1 MKASYYVSEG
11 RFDIRDVNAVEPKAD
26 EVMLRMAYCGIC
38 GTDMHIFHGKMDKRV
53 SPPQVIGHEASA
65 VVEKVG
71 SGVTRFAPGDRVV
84 VRPLDWC
91 SDCPAC
97 NAGHSHIC
105 MNLKF
110 MGIDSIG
117 AFQEY
122 WTVKERTLYKVPDN
136 LSLKEAALI
145 EPIAVACHDVR
156 TSGLV
161 KGEFALVMGGGPIG
175 LLIAMVAKAAGARV
189 MISEINEYRLE
200 FARSCGFETVNPK
213 TEDIVAKVNA
223 ATNGAGADVLFE
235 VTASIPAA
243 EVMTELVRTRGRIV
257 AVGIYSQPVP
267 VNLHKFFW
275 RELQLFGAR
284 LYEAEDFDAALEV
297 AASGNMPLE
306 KIITGV
312 YDLDDIEQAF
322 ASNTGSATA
331 LKTLIKCGNIE
342 E

>member
-11 RFDIRDVNAVEPKAD
+11 KFDIKDVNAVEPQAD

-53 SPPQVIGHEASA
+53 NPPQVIGHEASA

-71 SGVTRFAPGDRVV
+71 SAVTRFAPGDRVV

-91 SDCPAC
+91 SNCPAC
-97 NAGHSHIC
+97 EAGHSHIC

-122 WTVKERTLYKVPDN
+122 WTVKERTLYKVPAN

-145 EPIAVACHDVR
+145 EPVAVACHDVR
-156 TSGLV
+156 TSEL
-161 KGEFALVMGGGPIG
+161 KTGEFALVMGGGPIG

-189 MISEINEYRLE
+189 MVSEINQYRLD
-200 FARSCGFETVNPK
+200 FAKNCGFETVNPK
-213 TEDIVAKVNA
+213 EEDIVAKVNA

-235 VTASIPAA
+235 VTASVPAA
-243 EVMTELVRTRGRIV
+243 EIMTELVRTKGRIV

-275 RELQLFGAR
+275 RELRLFGAR

-297 AASGNMPLE
+297 AASGNMPLD

-312 YDLDDIEQAF
+312 YDLDDIETAF
-322 ASNTGSATA
+322 SANTGSATA

>member
-11 RFDIRDVNAVEPKAD
+11 KFDIRDVNAVEPKAD

-53 SPPQVIGHEASA
+53 NPPQVIGHEASA

-97 NAGHSHIC
+97 EAGHSHIC

-117 AFQEY
+117 GFQEY
-122 WTVKERTLYKVPDN
+122 WTVKERTLYKVPAN

-145 EPIAVACHDVR
+145 EPVAVACHDVR
-156 TSGLV
+156 TAEL
-161 KGEFALVMGGGPIG
+161 KAGEFALVMGGGPIG

-189 MISEINEYRLE
+189 MVSEINQFRLD
-200 FARSCGFETVNPK
+200 FAKECGFETVNPK
-213 TEDIVAKVNA
+213 EEDIVAKVNA

-235 VTASIPAA
+235 VTASVPAA
-243 EVMTELVRTRGRIV
+243 EIMTELVRTKGRIV

-275 RELQLFGAR
+275 RELRLFGAR

-297 AASGNMPLE
+297 AASGSMPLD

-312 YDLDDIEQAF
+312 YDLDDIENAF

>member
-1 MKASYYVSEG
+1 
-11 RFDIRDVNAVEPKAD
+11 
-26 EVMLRMAYCGIC
+26 
-38 GTDMHIFHGKMDKRV
+38 
-53 SPPQVIGHEASA
+53 VIGHEASA

-161 KGEFALVMGGGPIG
+161 KDEFALVMGGGPIG

-200 FARSCGFETVNPK
+200 FARNCGFETVNPK

-235 VTASIPAA
+235 VTASVPAA
-243 EVMTELVRTRGRIV
+243 EIMTELVRTRGRIV

>member
-1 MKASYYVSEG
+1 MKASYYVSAG
-11 RFDIRDVNAVEPKAD
+11 KFDIRDVAAVEPKAD

-53 SPPQVIGHEASA
+53 NPPQVIGHEASA
-65 VVEKVG
+65 VVAKVG
-71 SGVTRFAPGDRVV
+71 SNVTKFAPGDRVV

-91 SDCPAC
+91 SNCPAC
-97 NAGHSHIC
+97 EAGHSHIC

-122 WTVKERTLYKVPDN
+122 WTVKERTLYKVPAN

-145 EPIAVACHDVR
+145 EPVAVACHDVR
-156 TSGLV
+156 TSQLK

-189 MISEINEYRLE
+189 MVSEINQFRLD
-200 FARSCGFETVNPK
+200 FAKECGFETVNPK
-213 TEDIVAKVNA
+213 EEDIVAKVNA

-235 VTASIPAA
+235 VTASVPAA
-243 EVMTELVRTRGRIV
+243 EIMTELVRTKGRIV

-297 AASGNMPLE
+297 AASGNMPLD

-312 YDLDDIEQAF
+312 YDLDDIENAF

-331 LKTLIKCGNIE
+331 LKTLIKCGNVE

>member
-1 MKASYYVSEG
+1 MKASYYVSAG
-11 RFDIRDVNAVEPKAD
+11 KFDIRDVAAVEPKAD

-53 SPPQVIGHEASA
+53 NPPQVIGHEASA

-71 SGVTRFAPGDRVV
+71 SNVTKFAPGDRVV

-91 SDCPAC
+91 SNCPAC
-97 NAGHSHIC
+97 EAGHSHIC

-122 WTVKERTLYKVPDN
+122 WTVKERTLYKVPAN

-145 EPIAVACHDVR
+145 EPVAVACHDVR
-156 TSGLV
+156 TSQLK
-161 KGEFALVMGGGPIG
+161 KGEFVLVMGGGPIG

-189 MISEINEYRLE
+189 MVSEINQFRLD
-200 FARSCGFETVNPK
+200 FAKECGFETVNPK
-213 TEDIVAKVNA
+213 EEDIVAKVNA

-235 VTASIPAA
+235 VTASVPAA
-243 EVMTELVRTRGRIV
+243 EIMTELVRTKGRIV

-297 AASGNMPLE
+297 AASGNMPLD

-312 YDLDDIEQAF
+312 YDLDDIENAF

-331 LKTLIKCGNIE
+331 LKTLIKCGNVE

>member
-11 RFDIRDVNAVEPKAD
+11 KFDIRDVNAVEPKAD

-53 SPPQVIGHEASA
+53 DPPQVIGHEASA

-97 NAGHSHIC
+97 EAGHSHIC

-122 WTVKERTLYKVPDN
+122 WTVKERTLYKVPAN

-145 EPIAVACHDVR
+145 EPVAVACHDVR
-156 TSGLV
+156 TAEL
-161 KGEFALVMGGGPIG
+161 KAGEFALVMGGGPIG

-189 MISEINEYRLE
+189 MVSEINQYRLD
-200 FARSCGFETVNPK
+200 FAKECGFETVNPK
-213 TEDIVAKVNA
+213 EEDIVAKVNA

-235 VTASIPAA
+235 VTASVPAA
-243 EVMTELVRTRGRIV
+243 EIMTELVRTKGRIV

-275 RELQLFGAR
+275 RELRLFGAR

-297 AASGNMPLE
+297 AASGSMPLD

-312 YDLDDIEQAF
+312 YDLDDIETAF
-322 ASNTGSATA
+322 SANTGSATA